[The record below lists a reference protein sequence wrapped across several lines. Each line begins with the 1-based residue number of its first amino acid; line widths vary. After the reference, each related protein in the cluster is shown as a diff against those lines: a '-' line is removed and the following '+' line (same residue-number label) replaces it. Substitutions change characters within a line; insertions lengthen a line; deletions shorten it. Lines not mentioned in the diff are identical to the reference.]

1 MVVTEVVELGHRRQ
15 DGEVYVCVC
24 GGFCAPKPCGECTQE
39 HMTKFRAK
47 RWGLSKTFNPMA
59 FEPASWAAAT
69 IVYI

>member
-1 MVVTEVVELGHRRQ
+1 M
-15 DGEVYVCVC
+15 CVW

-59 FEPASWAAAT
+59 FEPASWATAT
-69 IVYI
+69 NVYV

>member
-1 MVVTEVVELGHRRQ
+1 M
-15 DGEVYVCVC
+15 C

-59 FEPASWAAAT
+59 FEPASWATAT
-69 IVYI
+69 NVYV